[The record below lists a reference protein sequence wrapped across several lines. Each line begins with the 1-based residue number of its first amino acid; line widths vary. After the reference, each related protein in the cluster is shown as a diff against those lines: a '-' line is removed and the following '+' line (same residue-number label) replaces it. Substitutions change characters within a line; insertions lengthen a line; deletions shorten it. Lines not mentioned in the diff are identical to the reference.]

1 MKDVVNAVCMN
12 QRMGRTCGLESA
24 GGYRTQGTSD
34 LYPRD
39 KKIPRKTTIVKSI
52 GVFWKEKQLL
62 ILERTAQDRES
73 IVTCN
78 NGEKLKSKYR

>member
-1 MKDVVNAVCMN
+1 MYESKDGPDMWPRISRWIQAM
-12 QRMGRTCGLESA
+12 
-24 GGYRTQGTSD
+24 GTSD
-34 LYPRD
+34 LYPGD

-73 IVTCN
+73 IATCN